1 MGVEIMNESGMV
13 AQPVEAPFTMTGDMR
28 DAKATGPW
36 LSKHKLTS
44 SLACGENTVITL
56 GEMHRDVR
64 FSRRGDFEKKGLKA

>member
-1 MGVEIMNESGMV
+1 MDVEIVNEFG
-13 AQPVEAPFTMTGDMR
+13 AGQQGVEAPFTMTGDMR

-44 SLACGENTVITL
+44 SLACGENTVITV

-64 FSRRGDFEKKGLKA
+64 FSRRGDFEKKGLIA

>member
-1 MGVEIMNESGMV
+1 LAVEIMNEFGFLGM
-13 AQPVEAPFTMTGDMR
+13 PVEASFTMTGDMR
-28 DAKATGPW
+28 DAKATPSW

-44 SLACGENTVITL
+44 SLACGENTVITV